1 MRWGS
6 LLTVGFLILTPTL
19 VRAAPLYGAPEAT
32 LELAGKAA
40 GDHFGYAVAVDG
52 DTALVGAYGKGGLQG
67 TAAVF
72 TRSAGVWSQSA
83 VLTPKDLVGK
93 DAVGTSVALD
103 GNTAVVGAPGQGVAW
118 VFVRVGTTWSE
129 QAKLAA
135 SDFVAGDRFGF
146 SVAVA
151 GNTAIVGAPEKD
163 SRTGAVYVFS
173 RSGTTWTQEARVVG
187 KKASDRFGWAVAA
200 SGDSA
205 VVGAPFYDFAIG
217 RAYVLVRKAGVW
229 SEQQFLAPPGG
240 DEVTGAGFG
249 LSVALRGDTALVGAN
264 GIGGETGA
272 AYVLQRSGTTWS
284 HQAKL
289 SASDAKPG
297 DNFGAVAL
305 GDDTAVVGAF
315 HRAGNTGAAYVFK
328 RAGTSWTQLPRLT
341 AKDGVAGDLFG
352 EAVACSGD
360 TVLVG
365 ADARAES
372 RGAAYAFRL
381 TPTSA
386 AGAACTVGVEC
397 ASGYC
402 ADGRCCAKECAGAV
416 CALDPDCPAGYR
428 CVASK
433 CVAAGGSA
441 CSADKTTSIAS
452 TGEQTKCAPYVCVDS
467 PGTCRT
473 DCTTTSDCAP
483 SFVCDGSKC
492 TPSPSSTTA
501 DDSGCAY
508 ASLSGG
514 RAMGLLIAALA
525 LVGRGRRRR

>member
-40 GDHFGYAVAVDG
+40 GDHFGYAVAIDG

-67 TAAVF
+67 TAVVF
-72 TRSAGVWSQSA
+72 TRSASVWSQSA

-118 VFVRVGTTWSE
+118 VFVRVGSTWSE

-163 SRTGAVYVFS
+163 SRTGAAYVFA

-187 KKASDRFGWAVAA
+187 KKASDRFGWAVAI
-200 SGDSA
+200 SGDTA

-217 RAYVLVRKAGVW
+217 RAYALVRKAGVW
-229 SEQQFLAPPGG
+229 SEQQFLSPPGG

-249 LSVALRGDTALVGAN
+249 LSVALRGDTTLVGAN

-305 GDDTAVVGAF
+305 GEDTAVVGAF

-365 ADARAES
+365 RTHAPRAAGPPTRSASPRRARPARLAPWASSARAGTAPTV
-372 RGAAYAFRL
+372 GAAPR
-381 TPTSA
+381 SA
-386 AGAACTVGVEC
+386 RA
-397 ASGYC
+397 
-402 ADGRCCAKECAGAV
+402 R
-416 CALDPDCPAGYR
+416 
-428 CVASK
+428 
-433 CVAAGGSA
+433 
-441 CSADKTTSIAS
+441 
-452 TGEQTKCAPYVCVDS
+452 CAPWI
-467 PGTCRT
+467 RT
-473 DCTTTSDCAP
+473 AP
-483 SFVCDGSKC
+483 LD
-492 TPSPSSTTA
+492 
-501 DDSGCAY
+501 
-508 ASLSGG
+508 
-514 RAMGLLIAALA
+514 IAAWRASASPLA
-525 LVGRGRRRR
+525 APRAPRTRRRRSRPPVNRPSVRPTCASTRREPVGPTARPRVTARLRSCAMATSARPLRPRRRPTTAGARMPRRPAVARWVC